1 MATRKLLN
9 PPVLT
14 NVDSID
20 TWLRDL
26 QIWKYV
32 TDLEK
37 KHQGPVIYLSL
48 PDKVRNS
55 CRNISITDL
64 GKDNGLDTL
73 INNLERLYL
82 KDKKAS
88 AYEKFDSFERPTE
101 MNIIDYINE
110 FERLY
115 YEIQRY
121 EMTLPT
127 AVLAYRVLKSAN
139 ISNEKQQSARAAMAE
154 LNYENMKKRL
164 KAINDSS

>member
-14 NVDSID
+14 DVDSID

-64 GKDNGLDTL
+64 GKDNG
-73 INNLERLYL
+73 YL

-88 AYEKFDSFERPTE
+88 AYLMKSL
-101 MNIIDYINE
+101 IH
-110 FERLY
+110 
-115 YEIQRY
+115 
-121 EMTLPT
+121 
-127 AVLAYRVLKSAN
+127 LKDP
-139 ISNEKQQSARAAMAE
+139 
-154 LNYENMKKRL
+154 L
-164 KAINDSS
+164 K

>member
-14 NVDSID
+14 DVDSID

-88 AYEKFDSFERPTE
+88 AYLMKSLIHLKDPLKWILLTILMNLNECTMKFSDTKWHFQQP
-101 MNIIDYINE
+101 Y
-110 FERLY
+110 
-115 YEIQRY
+115 
-121 EMTLPT
+121 
-127 AVLAYRVLKSAN
+127 
-139 ISNEKQQSARAAMAE
+139 ISNGKQQLARA
-154 LNYENMKKRL
+154 K
-164 KAINDSS
+164 